1 MTWRSGRP
9 DRVGAA
15 PVGDFG
21 AAGHAAQVRTAVSG
35 IIGNGV
41 ISFELAPQ
49 GTDGLDFLPKE
60 NGTPGNRPQLVLT
73 VTSG

>member
-41 ISFELAPQ
+41 ISFELAPRAPT
-49 GTDGLDFLPKE
+49 GW
-60 NGTPGNRPQLVLT
+60 
-73 VTSG
+73 TSSPRRTGPRETGRSWS